1 MIDIDVF
8 KDKFSPY
15 LEYHGSLCFSNKRG
29 ANKYYFYNLQNKDE
43 IMNILSL
50 VRENTNDLE
59 LDNISLNYPKKDDRK
74 SLEYPLVVEI
84 VEEGNFLAFNFMLQT
99 GVRLAPYYRKYEASI
114 NVAEPFFSIYLN
126 KINCDL
132 YWGNNRNK
140 KYPLRFNYYLN
151 KLLLSS
157 EEFRNIFIAILKL
170 DEKRKPILKDVI
182 RTIEESKCC
191 LLPLSLSEI
200 KHMHNKKMLMETYFP
215 SELNINFN
223 KEDLNAG
230 YIKSVLSEEIQGDE
244 KHKIAEYDSKK
255 LLSYITLKD
264 CYEGPSLD
272 RFLAAH
278 YEDMVNRDN
287 IHLQGDIRT
296 YVRDTLNMDRENG
309 DMNRVFFNSI
319 QGLVRHHDEA
329 VIEMHKESYKEDF
342 KLPLLKNNTKFK
354 KLREALPEEFILID
368 NTEQLFLEGEN
379 QHNCVYSYRKRISQD
394 ECVIYHWDIDDK
406 HYTIEFGLRR
416 NKYYIK
422 QMKDRFNRTERIEDR
437 RIVENY
443 INNIQ
448 NDESDDGE
456 VDVFI
461 NDIQELFDNDVWWR
475 E

>member
-50 VRENTNDLE
+50 VRENTNGLE

-114 NVAEPFFSIYLN
+114 NVSDSFFSIYLN
-126 KINCDL
+126 MNNNDL

-200 KHMHNKKMLMETYFP
+200 KHMHNKKMLMET
-215 SELNINFN
+215 
-223 KEDLNAG
+223 
-230 YIKSVLSEEIQGDE
+230 
-244 KHKIAEYDSKK
+244 
-255 LLSYITLKD
+255 
-264 CYEGPSLD
+264 
-272 RFLAAH
+272 
-278 YEDMVNRDN
+278 
-287 IHLQGDIRT
+287 
-296 YVRDTLNMDRENG
+296 
-309 DMNRVFFNSI
+309 
-319 QGLVRHHDEA
+319 
-329 VIEMHKESYKEDF
+329 
-342 KLPLLKNNTKFK
+342 
-354 KLREALPEEFILID
+354 
-368 NTEQLFLEGEN
+368 
-379 QHNCVYSYRKRISQD
+379 
-394 ECVIYHWDIDDK
+394 
-406 HYTIEFGLRR
+406 
-416 NKYYIK
+416 
-422 QMKDRFNRTERIEDR
+422 
-437 RIVENY
+437 
-443 INNIQ
+443 
-448 NDESDDGE
+448 
-456 VDVFI
+456 
-461 NDIQELFDNDVWWR
+461 
-475 E
+475 